1 MVVTLSRRVVNRGI
15 VLVAALAVLNVCSNA
30 HALLAALT
38 YQPTV
43 TGGSFVNPTSVMDYM
58 SRVAVA
64 SDRMS
69 FTVGGDY
76 SVLADGTSSTVTVSI
91 VTSILTEDIF
101 GGSNGATFNVN
112 TSLSGQFAY
121 IASSPPG
128 TVPTLTTFSAT
139 SDLMGFPGTAS
150 VALVSSPIISRALA
164 NEGESLSRRRLPRS

>member
-1 MVVTLSRRVVNRGI
+1 MVVTLSRRFVNRGI
-15 VLVAALAVLNVCSNA
+15 VLVATLAVLNVCSNA

-76 SVLADGTSSTVTVSI
+76 SVLADGTYSTVTVSI
-91 VTSILTEDIF
+91 SYVD
-101 GGSNGATFNVN
+101 
-112 TSLSGQFAY
+112 
-121 IASSPPG
+121 PH
-128 TVPTLTTFSAT
+128 
-139 SDLMGFPGTAS
+139 
-150 VALVSSPIISRALA
+150 
-164 NEGESLSRRRLPRS
+164 